1 MGLDSYLY
9 KRTYISP
16 YDKDKKLTI
25 KLTEKDGKKNLI
37 EPEKVRYVEEEIAY
51 WRKANHIHNYFV
63 QHCGDGV
70 DECQVIYVSKA
81 DLAELIARCN
91 IILNNKDNITKKEIP
106 VTDFNGDTRMETVR
120 YIKNIT
126 DAEDLLPTTS
136 GFFFGSTDY
145 DEYYLQ
151 DLEKTVELLTPY
163 LEEKDDWSVGYVYQA
178 SW

>member
-1 MGLDSYLY
+1 
-9 KRTYISP
+9 
-16 YDKDKKLTI
+16 
-25 KLTEKDGKKNLI
+25 
-37 EPEKVRYVEEEIAY
+37 
-51 WRKANHIHNYFV
+51 
-63 QHCGDGV
+63 
-70 DECQVIYVSKA
+70 
-81 DLAELIARCN
+81 
-91 IILNNKDNITKKEIP
+91 
-106 VTDFNGDTRMETVR
+106 METVR

>member
-16 YDKDKKLTI
+16 YDKDKKLAI

-37 EPEKVRYVEEEIAY
+37 EPEKLRYVEEEIAY

-63 QHCGDGV
+63 KHCGNEV
-70 DECQVIYVSKA
+70 DECQDIHVSKE
-81 DLAELIARCN
+81 DLAELISRCG
-91 IILNNKDNITKKEIP
+91 IILNNKDNIIEKEIP
-106 VTDFNGDTRMETVR
+106 VTYLNGDTRMETVR
-120 YIKNIT
+120 YLKNIT
-126 DAEDLLPTTS
+126 NAEDLLPTTS

-151 DLEKTVELLTPY
+151 DLEKTVEMLAPY
-163 LEEKDDWSVGYVYQA
+163 LKEKNDWSVGFVYRA